1 MLRPLFV
8 AVSGFF
14 LCNKNV
20 NSKLA
25 YKDFLVSRLRVI
37 YLPMLVWGLPWL
49 LLNVLHVQNFG
60 ALAYNV
66 FMYFTGG
73 LSILYFIA
81 LIIELY
87 VQLPVIQL
95 VNKRMVICLA
105 IFSISVTFGWSLV
118 NYTTHLYM
126 PLIVYCSFPT
136 YIGYFALGCFIGR
149 SRLSPNMY
157 MAVSTVTIGWVLSV
171 LESYYWLDFNPS
183 SNWLGLKASVQMLA
197 FGVISLLF
205 TKTFTINYKSTRCTH
220 IIEWVGSQSMPIYM
234 SHMLLLFTLRL
245 IGFAP
250 SLWVTNW
257 AVVFLLDVFFIFIL
271 TKILPNRILP
281 YLGIR

>member
-1 MLRPLFV
+1 MTKKRITYYDFLKGLAIMGVVAIHTMIFNAAPSTIAGCGLAAFRNLLGCCVPFFV

-49 LLNVLHVQNFG
+49 LLNLLHVQNFG

-95 VNKRMVICLA
+95 
-105 IFSISVTFGWSLV
+105 G
-118 NYTTHLYM
+118 
-126 PLIVYCSFPT
+126 
-136 YIGYFALGCFIGR
+136 
-149 SRLSPNMY
+149 
-157 MAVSTVTIGWVLSV
+157 
-171 LESYYWLDFNPS
+171 
-183 SNWLGLKASVQMLA
+183 
-197 FGVISLLF
+197 
-205 TKTFTINYKSTRCTH
+205 
-220 IIEWVGSQSMPIYM
+220 
-234 SHMLLLFTLRL
+234 
-245 IGFAP
+245 
-250 SLWVTNW
+250 
-257 AVVFLLDVFFIFIL
+257 
-271 TKILPNRILP
+271 
-281 YLGIR
+281 